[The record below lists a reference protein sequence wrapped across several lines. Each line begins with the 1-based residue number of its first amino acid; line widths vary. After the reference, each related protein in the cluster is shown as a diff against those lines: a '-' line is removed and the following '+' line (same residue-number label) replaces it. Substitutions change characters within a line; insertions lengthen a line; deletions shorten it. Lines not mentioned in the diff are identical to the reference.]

1 MIAKK
6 RAQNRYTM
14 GYVLAFLDISKRIL
28 VYQSSITTTFAG
40 ISLSLRVTSLP
51 ISAIVYPHSG
61 TYKFRFGNAVF
72 RYLYGNIL
80 GRFSRVYSRFLCLLY
95 AETIIPTGIALEEES
110 SSAYTSASLNKRPS
124 CSNPS
129 SSVFSDDNPK
139 RF

>member
-95 AETIIPTGIALEEES
+95 AETIIPRILISIYFCLIEQKTQLFES
-110 SSAYTSASLNKRPS
+110 IIICL
-124 CSNPS
+124 
-129 SSVFSDDNPK
+129 F
-139 RF
+139 

>member
-72 RYLYGNIL
+72 RYLYGN
-80 GRFSRVYSRFLCLLY
+80 
-95 AETIIPTGIALEEES
+95 
-110 SSAYTSASLNKRPS
+110 TSGDSQECIHASYVS
-124 CSNPS
+124 CMQKQSFP
-129 SSVFSDDNPK
+129 
-139 RF
+139 RA